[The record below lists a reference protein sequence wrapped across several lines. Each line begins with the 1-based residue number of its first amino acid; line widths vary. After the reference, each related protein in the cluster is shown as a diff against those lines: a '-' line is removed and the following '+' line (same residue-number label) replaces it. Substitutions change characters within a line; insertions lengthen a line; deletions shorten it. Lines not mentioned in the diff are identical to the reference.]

1 MAAMNQE
8 TSHPFEPP
16 RPRVLEDLGLSNTM
30 IRDILLKTIYRMS
43 LEYVTDMAHAVAIP
57 VPLVQQLV
65 DGARD
70 ENLIEAMGS
79 IGAEG
84 TSEMRYKLSQAGVS
98 RTRDALTQS
107 EYYGAMPVP
116 LGAFTRQSERQ
127 SVKNIRITAQ
137 GLMDAMGNLILPHN
151 FLRDLGPAISSGRSL
166 LLYGPPG
173 NGKSA
178 ISNGIRDALGDHVF
192 VPRAVEYSGQIIT
205 VYDPIVHER
214 VKSVGQAA
222 SPLRRA
228 SGFDGRYLK
237 CRRPAVITGGEL
249 ELSMLDLTYNPVSR
263 TYQAPLQMKA
273 TGGIFIVDD
282 LGRQAESP
290 QKLIN
295 RWIVPME
302 ASYDILALQSGEKF
316 VVPFD
321 TLVIFSTNFHPNQL
335 FDQAALRRVFFKIKV
350 DGPTKDEFL
359 QVLALVA
366 KAKRMPLTEPALIHL
381 LTKRYP
387 EIDNVYANYHAPFLI
402 DQILAICDYEG
413 IAPQMTPDLIDRAWA
428 NLYVEE
434 SDFAH

>member
-1 MAAMNQE
+1 MNQE
-8 TSHPFEPP
+8 IAHPFAPP
-16 RPRVLEDLGLSNTM
+16 RPRLLEDVGLSRTM
-30 IRDILLKTIYRMS
+30 MRDILLKTIYRMS
-43 LEYVTDMAHAVAIP
+43 LGYVSEMAHAVALP
-57 VPLVQQLV
+57 VPLTQQLV
-65 DGARD
+65 DEAR
-70 ENLIEAMGS
+70 EEKLIEAMGS
-79 IGAEG
+79 LSASGH
-84 TSEMRYKLSQAGVS
+84 SEMRYQLSEAGVA
-98 RTRDALTQS
+98 RTRDALSQS

-116 LGAFTRQSERQ
+116 LDAFRQQADRQ
-127 SVKNIRITAQ
+127 SVRNVRITPDRLSA
-137 GLMDAMGNLILPHN
+137 AMGKLILPQN

-173 NGKSA
+173 NGKSS

-214 VKSVGQAA
+214 VSSVDQAS

-228 SGFDGRYLK
+228 AGFDNRYYK
-237 CRRPAVITGGEL
+237 CKRPAVITGGEL

-273 TGGIFIVDD
+273 TGGVFIVDD

-321 TLVIFSTNFHPNQL
+321 TLVIFSTNFHPNEL
-335 FDQAALRRVFFKIKV
+335 FDQAALRRVFFKIKI

-359 QVLALVA
+359 QVFALVA
-366 KAKRMPLTEPALIHL
+366 KAKGMPLNEAALIHL
-381 LTKRYP
+381 LTKRYR
-387 EIDNVYANYHAPFLI
+387 EIDYAYANYHAPFLI
-402 DQILAICDYEG
+402 DQILAICEYEG
-413 IAPQMTPDLIDRAWA
+413 IPPQMNPDLIDRAWA

-434 SDFAH
+434 ADFVH